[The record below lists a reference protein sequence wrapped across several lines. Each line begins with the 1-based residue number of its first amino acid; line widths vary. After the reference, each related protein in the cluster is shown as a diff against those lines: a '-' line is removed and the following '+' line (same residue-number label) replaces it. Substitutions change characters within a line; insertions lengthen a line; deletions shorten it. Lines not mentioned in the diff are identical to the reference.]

1 VVALFPEGTTEKQ
14 DTDVMAEINETASHV
29 GISVAGCHTEITPG
43 LDRPIIMVT
52 AIGSGD
58 SFVTSGNGKE
68 GDSILLTKTAG
79 IEGSSILAKLPAVAK
94 MVEAG
99 TRKRAQ
105 NLIEKLSILR
115 EASVAFQTGKVH
127 AMHDVTEGGVLGSL
141 LEMSIASKLGFRLDR
156 EKVPIDPS
164 TVDICSKLGIDP
176 LRLIGSG
183 SLLIACTKIDSS
195 EVIAELKAAKISCT
209 EIGTFLPSSS
219 DRLLVSGNHR
229 ERLSS
234 DSVQDEL
241 WPMLGK
247 YGNVS

>member
-1 VVALFPEGTTEKQ
+1 
-14 DTDVMAEINETASHV
+14 
-29 GISVAGCHTEITPG
+29 
-43 LDRPIIMVT
+43 
-52 AIGSGD
+52 
-58 SFVTSGNGKE
+58 
-68 GDSILLTKTAG
+68 
-79 IEGSSILAKLPAVAK
+79 
-94 MVEAG
+94 
-99 TRKRAQ
+99 
-105 NLIEKLSILR
+105 
-115 EASVAFQTGKVH
+115 
-127 AMHDVTEGGVLGSL
+127 MHDVTEGGVLGSL
-141 LEMSIASKLGFRLDR
+141 LEMSIASKLGFQLDR

-209 EIGTFLPSSS
+209 EMGTFLPSSS

-247 YGNVS
+247 YGNLS